1 MIKTGYTASVDGL
14 GRIHSD
20 TITCET
26 VGRTSEGKA
35 IWKDVE
41 DSYACYLFRDGL
53 FYSYEIQPSDKVS
66 ELYGTVSDEHGSRVE
81 YQSSASNGYLSH
93 CDRSI

>member
-1 MIKTGYTASVDGL
+1 MIKTGETASVDGL

-26 VGRTSEGKA
+26 VGHTSGGKA

-41 DSYACYLFRDGL
+41 DAYACYLFRDGL
-53 FYSYEIQPSDKVS
+53 FHPYEVQPSDKVG
-66 ELYGTVSDEHGSRVE
+66 ELYGTVSDEHGSRGE
-81 YQSSASNGYLSH
+81 YRL
-93 CDRSI
+93 

>member
-1 MIKTGYTASVDGL
+1 MIKTGETAFVDGL

-26 VGRTSEGKA
+26 VGRTSDGKA

-41 DSYACYLFRDGL
+41 DFYACYLFANGL
-53 FYSYEIQPSDKVS
+53 FHPYEIQPSDEVG
-66 ELYGTVSDEHGSRVE
+66 ELYGTVESERV
-81 YQSSASNGYLSH
+81 S
-93 CDRSI
+93 C

>member
-1 MIKTGYTASVDGL
+1 MIKTGETASIDGL
-14 GRIHSD
+14 GRIRSD

-41 DSYACYLFRDGL
+41 DCYDCYLFRDGL
-53 FYSYEIQPSDKVS
+53 FHPYEVQPSDKVF
-66 ELYGTVSDEHGSRVE
+66 ELYGTVSDVHGSRVE
-81 YQSSASNGYLSH
+81 YRL
-93 CDRSI
+93 